1 MSSEENEEIVRN
13 FLIITVGSSATIHLM
28 GSVAEIYPD
37 LLKYN
42 EIMIIETSKKT
53 YRDAIDYLTRIYHR
67 HYARSKGKE
76 EKEQKFGFPSSLF
89 KSRLEENSILLGE
102 TGGGSIPDTG
112 LGLFEDKKDD
122 VLSKIAEIVKGEK
135 TGRELS
141 GIIIIGATGKGTGT
155 LVTPA
160 LVEALWNF
168 GNTPKPLGL
177 ITLPFRFEDEQV
189 MNAARIIER
198 EYLKRVPLFII
209 DYERALG
216 CYLYQHPEERE
227 KEIPTIKLYEMVIN
241 ALKITLK
248 NLLEALNFSIKCSP
262 PLDWADLM
270 PILQEGKVGTIAFCY
285 RRTRDEFVKHW
296 KDDLQTQLLL
306 RTKSRPRHT
315 RAIIIARGKD
325 IPLGVD
331 RNLIK
336 FHRSFL
342 NAISRRHLLVRGE
355 DYSIVSLIHGFNP
368 EDITPPLKV
377 GESLISRLL
386 GI

>member
-1 MSSEENEEIVRN
+1 MSEENEEIVRN
-13 FLIITVGSSATIHLM
+13 FLIITVGSSASIHIL
-28 GSVAEIYPD
+28 GSVAEVYPD
-37 LLKYN
+37 LLRNN

-53 YRDAIDYLTRIYHR
+53 FRDAIDYLSRIYHR
-67 HYARSKGKE
+67 HYARSKGKD

-102 TGGGSIPDTG
+102 SGGGAVPDRG
-112 LGLFEDKKDD
+112 LGLFEEKRED
-122 VLSKIAEIVKGEK
+122 VLNKIAEIVKGEK
-135 TGRELS
+135 TGKELS

-160 LVEALWNF
+160 LVEALWRVENI
-168 GNTPKPLGL
+168 PKPLGF
-177 ITLPFRFEDEQV
+177 ITIPFRFEEDQV
-189 MNAARIIER
+189 MNAAKIVER
-198 EYLKRVPLFII
+198 EYLKRVPLFVI

-216 CYLYQHPEERE
+216 CYLYQHPQERE
-227 KEIPTIKLYEMVIN
+227 REIPTIKLYEMVTE

-248 NLLEALNFSIKCSP
+248 NLLEALNFSIQCSP
-262 PLDWADLM
+262 PLDWSDLL
-270 PILQEGKVGTIAFCY
+270 PILQEGKIGTIAFSY
-285 RRTRDEFVKHW
+285 RKTRDEFSKYW

-306 RTKSRPRHT
+306 RTKSRPKHT
-315 RAIIIARGKD
+315 RAVIIARGKD

-331 RNLIK
+331 KNLIK

-342 NAISRRHLLVRGE
+342 NAIARRHLLVRGE

-368 EDITPPLKV
+368 EDITPPLRT
-377 GESLISRLL
+377 GTSLIERLL

>member
-1 MSSEENEEIVRN
+1 MSEENEEIVRN
-13 FLIITVGSSATIHLM
+13 FLIITVGSSASIHIL
-28 GSVAEIYPD
+28 GSVAEVYPD
-37 LLKYN
+37 LLRNN

-53 YRDAIDYLTRIYHR
+53 FRDAIDYLSRIYHR
-67 HYARSKGKE
+67 HYAKSKGKD

-102 TGGGSIPDTG
+102 SGGGAVPDRG
-112 LGLFEDKKDD
+112 LGLFEEKRED
-122 VLSKIAEIVKGEK
+122 VLNKIAEIVKGEK
-135 TGRELS
+135 TGKELS

-160 LVEALWNF
+160 LVEALWRVENI
-168 GNTPKPLGL
+168 PKPLGF
-177 ITLPFRFEDEQV
+177 ITIPFRFEEDQV
-189 MNAARIIER
+189 MNAAKIVER
-198 EYLKRVPLFII
+198 EYLKRVPLFVI

-216 CYLYQHPEERE
+216 CYLYQHPQERE
-227 KEIPTIKLYEMVIN
+227 REIPTIKLYGMVTE

-248 NLLEALNFSIKCSP
+248 NLLEALNFSIQCSP
-262 PLDWADLM
+262 PLDWSDLL
-270 PILQEGKVGTIAFCY
+270 PILQEGKIGTIAFSY
-285 RRTRDEFVKHW
+285 RKTRDEFSKYW

-306 RTKSRPRHT
+306 RTKSRPKHT
-315 RAIIIARGKD
+315 RAVIIARGKD

-331 RNLIK
+331 KNLIK

-342 NAISRRHLLVRGE
+342 NAIARRHLLVRGE

-368 EDITPPLKV
+368 EDITPPLRT
-377 GESLISRLL
+377 GTSLIERLL